1 MQATVKPTTTM
12 KKIGRLERPDNFGSA
27 QMFSNPFLE
36 RISRTHISIPIT
48 LFLGISAF
56 SFYYAVT
63 STAISLGTGLLVMV
77 LGLFAFT
84 FVEYMMHKHFFHM
97 EPDTPLKDKLQYSVH
112 GVHHDYP
119 KDKDRLAMPPFVSAA
134 YAAIFYLVFTLIM
147 GDFALY
153 FLPGFLI
160 GYALYL
166 AIHFIVHA
174 YNPPKNFLKVLW
186 VNHAIHHYKDPD
198 TSFGVSSPLWDYLL
212 GTMPKKD

>member
-1 MQATVKPTTTM
+1 M
-12 KKIGRLERPDNFGSA
+12 KKIGRLDRPDNFGSA
-27 QMFSNPFLE
+27 QMFSNPILE
-36 RISRTHISIPIT
+36 RISRTHILVPIT
-48 LFLGISAF
+48 LFLGISSV
-56 SFYYAVT
+56 SFYYALTTT
-63 STAISLGTGLLVMV
+63 SIGIGVGLLVMV
-77 LGLFAFT
+77 VGLFAFT

-97 EPDTPLKDKLQYSVH
+97 EPDTPLKDKLQYSIH

-147 GDFALY
+147 GEFALY

-166 AIHFIVHA
+166 GVHYIVHA

>member
-1 MQATVKPTTTM
+1 MR
-12 KKIGRLERPDNFGSA
+12 KIGRLDKPDNFGTVIL
-27 QMFSNPFLE
+27 FDNPIME

-48 LFLGISAF
+48 MFLVFALV
-56 SFYYAVT
+56 SFFYAYTDT
-63 STAISLGTGLLVMV
+63 SISLGIGLLVF
-77 LGLFAFT
+77 FAGYIFFT
-84 FVEYMMHKHFFHM
+84 LVEYMMHKYFFHM
-97 EPDTPLKDKLQYSVH
+97 EPNTPMKDKLQYSAH

-134 YAAIFYLVFTLIM
+134 YAAISYLLFTLIL

-153 FLPGFLI
+153 FLPGFLV
-160 GYALYL
+160 GYSSYL
-166 AIHFIVHA
+166 GVHFIVHA

-198 TSFGVSSPLWDYLL
+198 IAFGVSTPLWDIIF

>member
-1 MQATVKPTTTM
+1 M
-12 KKIGRLERPDNFGSA
+12 KKIGRLEKPDNFGSA
-27 QMFSNPFLE
+27 HMFSNPIME

-48 LFLGISAF
+48 LFMLISSV

-63 STAISLGTGLLVMV
+63 TTEIGLGIGLLVML
-77 LGLFAFT
+77 LGIFVFT

-97 EPDTPLKDKLQYSVH
+97 EPNTPFKDKLQYSAH

-119 KDKDRLAMPPFVSAA
+119 RDKDRLAMPPFVSAA
-134 YAAIFYLVFTLIM
+134 YAAIFYLVFNLIM
-147 GDFALY
+147 GDFSLY

-160 GYALYL
+160 GYTAYL
-166 AIHFIVHA
+166 AVHFIVHA
-174 YNPPKNFLKVLW
+174 YNPPKNFLKTLW

-198 TSFGVSSPLWDYLL
+198 TSFGVSSPLWDFLL